1 MPRHRR
7 YPVKKKQKIKAGD
20 EDPLRASKPKAK
32 SQFNAPPANEDE
44 QVVPRRLKEIQKAAE
59 AAASQSRRKSSKKGP
74 KSSFYALTAKSGFKQ
89 RPWEDV
95 DMLANR
101 VLQSKNKEM
110 NEEMLKVSFFLL
122 ISITSFLFRRKWVL
136 LVVIQRNWMPTFE
149 CWMKRNDRKK
159 ALKIARA
166 EKRRKMR
173 EKEERFIA
181 ERAAQG
187 NQEADSNDEEQ
198 PMDDEDSSDED
209 QIEAKEEPPLKKTK
223 KSKTAEMWQQRKRL
237 TSSEKKRLRKKNSR
251 AEAQK
256 HLILNAR
263 EIIPFGERADA
274 PPVFSKSA
282 GKKDLLLKSLFK
294 TNQTTTSKDNESDDE
309 LNAAEGVI
317 GKPKRRVTEADRLRV
332 IDAYRNLKKSKEQN
346 AF

>member
-32 SQFNAPPANEDE
+32 SQFNAPPVNEDE

-59 AAASQSRRKSSKKGP
+59 TAASQLRRKSSKKGP

-101 VLQSKNKEM
+101 VIHSKNKEM
-110 NEEMLKVSFFLL
+110 NEEMLKAKMGLAGRDPKEL
-122 ISITSFLFRRKWVL
+122 DADFRMLDEKER
-136 LVVIQRNWMPTFE
+136 Q
-149 CWMKRNDRKK
+149 KK
-159 ALKIARA
+159 ALKVAKA
-166 EKRRKMR
+166 EKRRKLR
-173 EKEERFIA
+173 EKEERFKA

-187 NQEADSNDEEQ
+187 NEDVDSNDEEQ
-198 PMDDEDSSDED
+198 SMDDEEGSEED
-209 QIEAKEEPPLKKTK
+209 QIEAEQEPPLKKKK
-223 KSKTAEMWQQRKRL
+223 KSKTAEEDVPAKKRL
-237 TSSEKKRLRKKNSR
+237 TSSEKKRLRKKDSR

-274 PPVFSKSA
+274 PPVFSKSVRKLLDAGQA

-309 LNAAEGVI
+309 LNAVDGVI